1 MIKVNLIAAEKP
13 RAAKK
18 AAWVP
23 RVNLA
28 GQKLTAGCMLILV
41 AAGAVIG
48 LRYWQLGRE
57 SAQLDQDVAEAQQ
70 ETQRLHS
77 VIAEVQKFEQR
88 RGQLQQRVGLIEQLR
103 KEQKGPVH
111 VLDQISRAMPP
122 MLWLTDL
129 KQTPNSNEVVIDGRC
144 AGLTGLSDFVAN
156 LEASGYFKRSVE
168 IVSSQ
173 LETSSVPTGLTGDL
187 VKFSIKAQFELPS
200 GRQATPVQTAS
211 GQTVAGQTVAGP
223 APSSGPAAPGGAPA
237 KTPVS

>member
-1 MIKVNLIAAEKP
+1 MIKINLLASEKP
-13 RAAKK
+13 RAASKSRL
-18 AAWVP
+18 P
-23 RVNLA
+23 QFNLK
-28 GQKLTAGCMLILV
+28 GQQLTFGCGLILL
-41 AAGAVIG
+41 ASAGLIG
-48 LRYWQLGRE
+48 YRYFALGRD
-57 SAQLDQDVAEAQQ
+57 SRALDVSIAEAQQ
-70 ETQRLHS
+70 ETVRLHS